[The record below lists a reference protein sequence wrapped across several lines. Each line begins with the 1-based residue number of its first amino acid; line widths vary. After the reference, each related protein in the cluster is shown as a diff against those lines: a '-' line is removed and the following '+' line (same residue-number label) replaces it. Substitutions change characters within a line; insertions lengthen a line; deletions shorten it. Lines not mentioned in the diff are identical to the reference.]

1 MTSVI
6 RTQDLTKRYGA
17 ATALD
22 GLTVDVPEAELLALL
37 GHNGAGKT
45 TAMKLLLGLTRASA
59 GQAWVLGVRPGTP
72 EAVAL
77 RRDIGFL
84 PENVTF
90 GDAMTGFEALTFYAR
105 LKGIGRVG
113 VLDLLERVGLAEAA
127 RNRIRTYSKGMRQR
141 LGLAQALLGQP
152 RLLLLDEP
160 TTGLD
165 PVLRRTFFGFIE
177 DLKKAGTTI
186 ILSSHVLTE
195 LEMRTDRIAILRQGR
210 LVACDTLDG
219 LRRQAGLPVRIRL
232 KAPPEH
238 ADSLARAAGP
248 GSRVTFVNG
257 RTVELAVEAGDK
269 MAAVRS
275 LAGGSNGVEDIDIL
289 PPSLE
294 EIYAV
299 FGSREATP

>member
-1 MTSVI
+1 MTAVI
-6 RTQDLTKRYGA
+6 RTQGLTKRYGT

-22 GLTVDVPEAELLALL
+22 DLTLDVPEGELLALL

-45 TAMKLLLGLTRASA
+45 TAMKLLLGLTRPSA
-59 GQAWVLGVRPGTP
+59 GEAWVLGARPGTA

-90 GDAMTGFEALTFYAR
+90 GDAMTGLEALCFYGR
-105 LKGIGRVG
+105 LKGESRRAA
-113 VLDLLERVGLAEAA
+113 LELLERVGLAEAA
-127 RNRIRTYSKGMRQR
+127 GNRIRTYSKGMRQR
-141 LGLAQALLGQP
+141 LGLAQALLGRP

-165 PVLRRTFFGFIE
+165 PVLRRTFFDFVD
-177 DLKKAGTTI
+177 DLKRAGTTV

-195 LEMRTDRIAILRQGR
+195 LEMRTDRIAILRQAR

-219 LRRQAGLPVRIRL
+219 LRRKAGLPVRIRL

-257 RTVELAVEAGDK
+257 RTVELAVEAEDK

-275 LAGGSNGVEDIDIL
+275 LSAGANGVEDLDIL

-299 FGSREATP
+299 FGSREAAP